1 MNTGK
6 AHGAALGDE
15 EVAAVKKILGFDPD
29 KNFEV
34 RDDVIAHTRKLV
46 DRGKEAHDKRQA
58 LARRDADREIRN
70 EMGRRAKGKS

>member
-34 RDDVIAHTRKLV
+34 RD
-46 DRGKEAHDKRQA
+46 E
-58 LARRDADREIRN
+58 
-70 EMGRRAKGKS
+70 

>member
-29 KNFEV
+29 KKFEV
-34 RDDVIAHTRKLV
+34 RDEVIAHTRELV
-46 DRGKEAHDKRQA
+46 AARQGSPRKVATRISRRGRSANPS
-58 LARRDADREIRN
+58 ARHCWT
-70 EMGRRAKGKS
+70 G